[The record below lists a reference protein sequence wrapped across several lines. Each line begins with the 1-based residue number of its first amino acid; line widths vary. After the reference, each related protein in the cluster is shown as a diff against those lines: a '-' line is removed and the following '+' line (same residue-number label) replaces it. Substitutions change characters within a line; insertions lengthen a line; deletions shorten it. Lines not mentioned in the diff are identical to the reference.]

1 MMTSGYDG
9 TGSITQMAG
18 QLPTMINIITWIA
31 LVVIAGYLVY
41 RIIKRDKEQ
50 PLLPQIST
58 TLLMI
63 PVFLGMQVM
72 VSALTGDEV
81 AFSIAK
87 SIILGCCI
95 FSLTYSAI
103 TLCIMAIHKML
114 KKHAEY
120 VAEEI
125 IKKQDEK
132 ETANTSDNG

>member
-1 MMTSGYDG
+1 MNEYGG
-9 TGSITQMAG
+9 TGPITQMAS
-18 QLPTMINIITWIA
+18 QLPIMINIITWIA

-95 FSLTYSAI
+95 FSVTYSAI
-103 TLCIMAIHKML
+103 TLCRMAIYKML

-120 VAEEI
+120 AAEEI
-125 IKKQDEK
+125 IKRQDEK

>member
-1 MMTSGYDG
+1 MNEYGG
-9 TGSITQMAG
+9 TGPITQMAS
-18 QLPTMINIITWIA
+18 QLPIMINIVTWIA
-31 LVVIAGYLVY
+31 LVAIVGYLMY
-41 RIIKRDKEQ
+41 GIIKRDKEQ
-50 PLLPQIST
+50 PLLPQISM

-63 PVFLGMQVM
+63 PVILGMQVI
-72 VSALTGDEV
+72 VSALTGDEKALV
-81 AFSIAK
+81 IVK

-95 FSLTYSAI
+95 VAFIYSVI
-103 TLCIMAIHKML
+103 TAIHKML

>member
-1 MMTSGYDG
+1 MNEYGG
-9 TGSITQMAG
+9 TGPITQMAS
-18 QLPTMINIITWIA
+18 QLPIMINIITWIA

-95 FSLTYSAI
+95 FSVTYSAI
-103 TLCIMAIHKML
+103 TLCRMAIHKML

-120 VAEEI
+120 AAEEI
-125 IKKQDEK
+125 IKRQDEK

>member
-1 MMTSGYDG
+1 MNEYGG
-9 TGSITQMAG
+9 TGPITQMAS
-18 QLPTMINIITWIA
+18 QLPIMINIITWIA

-41 RIIKRDKEQ
+41 RIIKRDKER

-95 FSLTYSAI
+95 FSVTYSAI
-103 TLCIMAIHKML
+103 TLCRMAIHKML

-120 VAEEI
+120 AAEEI
-125 IKKQDEK
+125 IKRQDEK

>member
-9 TGSITQMAG
+9 TGPITQMES
-18 QLPTMINIITWIA
+18 QLPIMINIITWIA
-31 LVVIAGYLVY
+31 LVAIAGYLVY
-41 RIIKRDKEQ
+41 GIIKRDKEQ
-50 PLLPQIST
+50 PLLPQISM

-63 PVFLGMQVM
+63 PVFLVM
-72 VSALTGDEV
+72 KVIVSALTGDEM
-81 AFSIAK
+81 AFAIAK

-95 FSLTYSAI
+95 FAFIYSVI
-103 TLCIMAIHKML
+103 TAIHKML

>member
-9 TGSITQMAG
+9 TGPITQMES
-18 QLPTMINIITWIA
+18 QLPIMINIITWIA
-31 LVVIAGYLVY
+31 LVAIVGYLVY
-41 RIIKRDKEQ
+41 GIIKRDKEQ
-50 PLLPQIST
+50 PLLPQISM

-63 PVFLGMQVM
+63 PVILGMQVI
-72 VSALTGDEV
+72 VSALTGDEKALV
-81 AFSIAK
+81 IVK

-95 FSLTYSAI
+95 VAVIYSAI
-103 TLCIMAIHKML
+103 TLCRMSIHKML

>member
-9 TGSITQMAG
+9 TGPITQMES
-18 QLPTMINIITWIA
+18 QLPIMINIITWIA
-31 LVVIAGYLVY
+31 LVAIAGYLVY
-41 RIIKRDKEQ
+41 GIIKRDKEQ
-50 PLLPQIST
+50 PLLPQISM

-63 PVFLGMQVM
+63 PVFLGMKVI
-72 VSALTGDEV
+72 VSALTGDEM
-81 AFSIAK
+81 AFAIAK

-95 FSLTYSAI
+95 FAFIYSVI
-103 TLCIMAIHKML
+103 TAIHKML